1 MIRCRMVR
9 TEGTLDL
16 PVRLLG
22 FQRPRGRGPKSLR
35 GICNL
40 LAQCPHF
47 AEGEL
52 RDEET
57 PGFGA
62 VAGKSPAPDW
72 ESRGL
77 GSDTHS
83 PQWNLEQPHL
93 PRFPPLNKEWRRGG
107 VRSSGLLARTSRV
120 VFRADLVTSCGA
132 HAVCLSL

>member
-16 PVRLLG
+16 PMLLLG

-52 RDEET
+52 RDGEA

-72 ESRGL
+72 DSRGL
-77 GSDTHS
+77 GSGH
-83 PQWNLEQPHL
+83 PQSAVEPGAAPPASVPSSEQ
-93 PRFPPLNKEWRRGG
+93 G
-107 VRSSGLLARTSRV
+107 VGTGWSE
-120 VFRADLVTSCGA
+120 VFRAVGTDI
-132 HAVCLSL
+132 